1 MIFVMFPRLCAEGE
15 KVFSELEKDIF
26 MFPRLRAEGEKVFS
40 ELEKD
45 IEARCRGYV
54 EYAGQQCQV
63 RSSAWNKLFK
73 Q

>member
-1 MIFVMFPRLCAEGE
+1 
-15 KVFSELEKDIF
+15 

-54 EYAGQQCQV
+54 EFAGQQCQV
-63 RSSAWNKLFK
+63 GSSTIKPTQQLG
-73 Q
+73 